1 VNSDFP
7 VILDACVLYQSA
19 VRDTLLRLSERR
31 LFLARW
37 SDEILEEVS
46 RTLLKH
52 KVDQEKVTH
61 LLTELKTYFPDALV
75 EDGYKDLIH
84 AMKNDEKDRH
94 VTAAAIK
101 AGSEV
106 IVTYNLKHFKEEHLK
121 PFDLTAR
128 HPDEF
133 LIDLYHLNPEAVVH
147 VLHQQGSEL
156 REKRTLPQTLAVLR
170 DMQCTK
176 FADLITEKLAI

>member
-1 VNSDFP
+1 MNSDFP
-7 VILDACVLYQSA
+7 VVLDACVLVQAA

-37 SDEILEEVS
+37 SGGILEEVS
-46 RTLLKH
+46 RALQKH
-52 KVDQEKVTH
+52 GVSPEQVTH
-61 LLTELKTYFPDALV
+61 LLNELNTYFPDSPV
-75 EDGYKDLIH
+75 EEGYKELISS
-84 AMKNDEKDRH
+84 MRNSEKDRH
-94 VTAAAIK
+94 VAAAAVK

-121 PFDLTAR
+121 PFDITAR

-147 VLHQQGSEL
+147 VLHQQGSAL
-156 REKRTLPQTLAVLR
+156 KEKRTLPQTLDVLR
-170 DMQCTK
+170 NMQCGK
-176 FADLITEKLAI
+176 FADLVTEKLGL